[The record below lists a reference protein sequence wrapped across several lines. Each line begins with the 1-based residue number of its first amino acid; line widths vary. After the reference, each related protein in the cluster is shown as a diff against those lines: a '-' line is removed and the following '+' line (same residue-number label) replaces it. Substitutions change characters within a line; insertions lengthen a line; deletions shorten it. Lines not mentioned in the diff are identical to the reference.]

1 MYYFQNDYNA
11 MCHPK
16 VMEKMLNASNEHMD
30 GYGTDSI
37 CNKAAAMVRQL
48 CGDESL
54 SVHFLSGGTQTNL
67 TVIAASLRPYQ
78 AVVSATSAH
87 IHDHETGA
95 IQATGHQIL
104 TLPATDGKIT
114 AEQIDVLAANHYVP
128 TGASSEHSAQPKLVY
143 ISFSSEL
150 GTIYTRSELEAI
162 RKVCDKCGMY
172 LYIDGARLGYGLCAA
187 DCDLTIRDIARLSDA
202 FYIGGTKLGAMFG
215 EAVVISNPAIASD
228 FRYMIKRQG
237 GMLAKGWLM
246 GLQFQ
251 ALLEDDLYFSAAR
264 TANSF
269 ADQLRSLLRDLGC
282 ALPGENRTNQVFTI
296 LSDKTLNKLAEN
308 FSFTDWTRVDANH
321 RMVRFCTSWSTTQED
336 MEALS
341 AALKEL
347 VTPTDK
353 EA

>member
-16 VMEKMLNASNEHMD
+16 VMEKMLNASNEHMN

-48 CGDESL
+48 CGDETL

-87 IHDHETGA
+87 INEHETGA

-104 TLPATDGKIT
+104 TLPSADGKIT
-114 AEQIDVLAANHYVP
+114 AEQIDVFAASHYISAGPGV
-128 TGASSEHSAQPKLVY
+128 EHSAQPKLVY
-143 ISFSSEL
+143 ISFSTEL
-150 GTIYTRSELEAI
+150 GTIYSLSELEAI
-162 RKVCDKCGMY
+162 RKVCDKYGMY

-187 DCDLTIRDIARLSDA
+187 DCDLTIRDIARLSDV
-202 FYIGGTKLGAMFG
+202 FYIGGTKQGAMIG
-215 EAVVISNPAIASD
+215 EAVVISKPAIAAD

-251 ALLEDDLYFSAAR
+251 ALLEDDLYFTAAR
-264 TANSF
+264 TANAY
-269 ADQLRSLLRDLGC
+269 ADQLREQLAELGC
-282 ALPGENRTNQVFTI
+282 ALPSVNRTNQVFTI
-296 LSDKTLNKLAEN
+296 LADSTLDRLSEN
-308 FSFTDWTRVDANH
+308 FQFTEWTRIDENH
-321 RMVRFCTSWSTTQED
+321 RMIRFCTSWSTTQED
-336 MEALS
+336 VRALCEALKAS
-341 AALKEL
+341 
-347 VTPTDK
+347 VSSSDVV
-353 EA
+353 